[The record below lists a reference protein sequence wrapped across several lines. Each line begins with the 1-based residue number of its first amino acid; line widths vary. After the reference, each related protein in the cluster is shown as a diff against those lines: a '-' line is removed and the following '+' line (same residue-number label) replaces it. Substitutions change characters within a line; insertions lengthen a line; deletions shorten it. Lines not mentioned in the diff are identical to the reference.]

1 MRLITATVKN
11 VKIEIND
18 KKVMP
23 TDLPVS
29 PYIMIN
35 RMIEA
40 ADGMTYGM
48 KIDSVGVSCG
58 GPLNS
63 KKHNNV
69 PA

>member
-11 VKIEIND
+11 GKIEIND

-23 TDLPVS
+23 TDLSVL

-48 KIDSVGVSCG
+48 KIDSIGVSCG
-58 GPLNS
+58 ASLNS
-63 KKHNNV
+63 KK
-69 PA
+69 A

>member
-11 VKIEIND
+11 GKIEIND

-23 TDLPVS
+23 TDLSVS

-40 ADGMTYGM
+40 ADGM

>member
-1 MRLITATVKN
+1 
-11 VKIEIND
+11 
-18 KKVMP
+18 MP
-23 TDLPVS
+23 TDLSVS

-40 ADGMTYGM
+40 ADGM

>member
-1 MRLITATVKN
+1 MITATVKN
-11 VKIEIND
+11 GKIEIND

-23 TDLPVS
+23 TDLSVS
-29 PYIMIN
+29 PHIMIN

-40 ADGMTYGM
+40 ADGMTYGV

-58 GPLNS
+58 GPFNS